1 MEAGARTHQAPRMA
15 RKGCWTLRRSKPSL
29 PRGGALRLS
38 DYPGDAVHVV
48 CDKCER
54 RGLYSKD
61 RLIVR
66 YGAEIGLPDLL
77 NRIAADLCLPK
88 THPEANRIGWASA
101 GLSPM
106 YSG

>member
-1 MEAGARTHQAPRMA
+1 MEAGARTHQAPRMT
-15 RKGCWTLRRSKPSL
+15 RKECWTLRRSKPSL

-77 NRIAADLCLPK
+77 NRIAADCPRVVNLLGNDLCGA
-88 THPEANRIGWASA
+88 HYPE
-101 GLSPM
+101 LLV
-106 YSG
+106 